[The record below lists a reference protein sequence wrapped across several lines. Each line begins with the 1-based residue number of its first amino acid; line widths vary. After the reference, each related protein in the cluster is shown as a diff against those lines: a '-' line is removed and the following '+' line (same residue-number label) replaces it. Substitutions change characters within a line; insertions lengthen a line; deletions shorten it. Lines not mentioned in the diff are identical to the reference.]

1 MYNENTI
8 SLTQSIEGHMSQAD
22 VITPKRLMLA
32 QISICDGCC
41 CGKTDKGHPEVPVQ
55 WLKQEWK
62 VRGLL
67 KRVHLSVSGCLGP
80 CDVPNVVMITNS
92 EGTQWL
98 AHLNSRRQFAVLA
111 DWAEQSKDAD
121 ELLPLPKEL
130 LSLALMPYRSQAP
143 LGFEGQR

>member
-1 MYNENTI
+1 
-8 SLTQSIEGHMSQAD
+8 MSQSE
-22 VITPKRLMLA
+22 VITPKWQMLA

-41 CGKTDKGHPEVPVQ
+41 CGKKEKGHPEVPVQ

-80 CDVPNVVMITNS
+80 CDMPNVVMITNS

-98 AHLNSRRQFAVLA
+98 ARLYSRRHFAMLA
-111 DWAEQSKDAD
+111 DWAWS
-121 ELLPLPKEL
+121 LPVV
-130 LSLALMPYRSQAP
+130 LSSVAEKGAEVAEAESTPST
-143 LGFEGQR
+143 

>member
-1 MYNENTI
+1 
-8 SLTQSIEGHMSQAD
+8 MSQSE
-22 VITPKRLMLA
+22 VITPKWQMLA

-41 CGKTDKGHPEVPVQ
+41 CGKKEKGHPEVPVQ

-80 CDVPNVVMITNS
+80 CDMPNVVMITNS

-98 AHLNSRRQFAVLA
+98 ARLYSRRHFAMLA

-130 LSLALMPYRSQAP
+130 LSLALMPYRAQAP
-143 LGFEGQR
+143 LRFEGQR

>member
-1 MYNENTI
+1 MNER
-8 SLTQSIEGHMSQAD
+8 EA
-22 VITPKRLMLA
+22 ITPKRLMLG

-41 CGKTDKGHPEVPVQ
+41 CGKAEKGHPAIPIQ

-67 KRVHLSVSGCLGP
+67 KRVHLTICGCLGP
-80 CDVPNVVMITNS
+80 CDVPNVVMITSS

-98 AHLNSRRQFAVLA
+98 ARLSSRHHYAMLA

-121 ELLPLPKEL
+121 KLLPLPKEL
-130 LSLALMPYRSQAP
+130 CVFSMIPYRVQPP
-143 LGFEGQR
+143 LTFGGHR

>member
-1 MYNENTI
+1 M
-8 SLTQSIEGHMSQAD
+8 TQNGAIA
-22 VITPKRLMLA
+22 PKRLMLG
-32 QISICDGCC
+32 QMSICDGCC
-41 CGKTDKGHPEVPVQ
+41 CGKTEKGHPAVPVQ

-67 KRVHLSVSGCLGP
+67 KRVHLSISGCLGP

-98 AHLNSRRQFAVLA
+98 GGLNCQRHFSMLA

-121 ELLPLPKEL
+121 QLLPLPKEL
-130 LSLALMPYRSQAP
+130 REFALMPYLDQPQLA
-143 LGFEGQR
+143 FEGRR

>member
-1 MYNENTI
+1 
-8 SLTQSIEGHMSQAD
+8 
-22 VITPKRLMLA
+22 
-32 QISICDGCC
+32 
-41 CGKTDKGHPEVPVQ
+41 VQ

-67 KRVHLSVSGCLGP
+67 KRVHLSISGCLGP

-98 AHLNSRRQFAVLA
+98 ANLNSRRHFAMLA

-130 LSLALMPYRSQAP
+130 LSLALMPYRAQAP
-143 LGFEGQR
+143 LAFEGQR